1 MMRMNQKDLFKELL
15 IDKTKQV
22 ESLVKKAKNILGI
35 DRESGDTIILVS
47 RAKLTDEEMICIH
60 LIGRFFSSELG
71 LVESSSV
78 SYKELSK
85 KTGIKESVVAA
96 RLHDLKKEGYIRS
109 PKRGEHEIVFP
120 RISEFLDII
129 LQKVGFE

>member
-1 MMRMNQKDLFKELL
+1 MNQKDLFKELL

>member
-1 MMRMNQKDLFKELL
+1 MRMNQKDLFKELL

>member
-78 SYKELSK
+78 GYKELSK

-129 LQKVGFE
+129 SQKVGFE